1 MSKNLISWDSI
12 MDTSL
17 SMPLVK
23 IDRVDFLKE
32 SFQSYG
38 NIIGIESKRPI
49 DLFSPEIIQKVAKS
63 TINGHLA
70 KVTGASALAGIP
82 SGFALLGTIPADLAQ
97 YYWHVL
103 VLAQK
108 LAYIYGYPNLLDN
121 NKNINEETRTN
132 LTLFVGVMLGA
143 QAANN
148 ALQKI
153 SQKAAVQMAKKLP
166 QKALTKTAYYPVAK
180 QVGKWIGLNVTKS
193 TFAKGASK
201 AIPILGGVLS
211 GGLSY
216 ITFDKMA
223 SRLNKQMYSDMIDLN
238 TNAHHFMDISSLDF
252 NDDFEDVN
260 YEELN
265 LEVLKIQACINVAKI
280 DFELHE
286 EEITFIV
293 EMIDEAD
300 LNDNDKMSLMK
311 NLHAKEIIDLD
322 LSQIKNND
330 LYCLSLIES
339 LISIVKIDNIIKPS
353 ERIYLYKLAKE
364 LGFDKNDIK
373 EMLDVNK
380 D

>member
-82 SGFALLGTIPADLAQ
+82 GGFALLGTIPADLAQ

-238 TNAHHFMDISSLDF
+238 TNSHHFMDISSLDF

-300 LNDNDKMSLMK
+300 LDDNDKMSLMK